1 MKALNSTT
9 SSPLQQATPSQV
21 AITASKKASIL
32 TSTNKYFSYK
42 KYVIAISALVFGLI
56 GMKQSA
62 EGFAQTGDQ
71 VSESAIL
78 SMKER
83 ARVIDDVLADRM
95 ETVLPEIM
103 RREGM
108 DMWVIISR
116 EYNEDPVIET
126 MLPATWLAARRRTIL
141 VIYDRGPEEGLETLA
156 VARYDVGEVFKKA
169 WDKEVEPDQWKRVR
183 EIVEE
188 RDPQR
193 IGVNRSKHWGLA
205 DGIVATDYE
214 HLTKNLGDK
223 YASRVVSAEKVAVG
237 WLETRSAMERGLY
250 PHIVRIAHGIMEE
263 AFSERVI
270 HPGITSTEDVIWW
283 LRERVRDLNLVTWFH
298 PSVSIQRADP
308 ESFDHLRTFDSRPS
322 EDIIMPG
329 DLLHVDFGITYLRL
343 NTDTQQHF
351 YVLKPGE
358 TEVPEYLVDAFDR
371 GNRLQD
377 IFTNNFEVGRTGNEV
392 LAMSRAQ
399 AIGEGIKPS
408 IYTHPIGYHGHA
420 AGTTLGMWDS
430 QGGVP
435 GTGDYPLHL
444 NTAYSIELNAASYI
458 EEWGKEI
465 RIMLEEDAYFDER
478 GVWYLDG
485 RQKSILTIPR
495 VAATQ

>member
-1 MKALNSTT
+1 MKVT
-9 SSPLQQATPSQV
+9 SQASK
-21 AITASKKASIL
+21 TASKKASAA
-32 TSTNKYFSYK
+32 TSTRKYDSYK
-42 KYVIAISALVFGLI
+42 PLIIAVYALMFGVI
-56 GMKQSA
+56 GMLLPAQSF
-62 EGFAQTGDQ
+62 GQTGDQ

-83 ARVIDDVLADRM
+83 AKVIDDVLADRM
-95 ETVLPEIM
+95 ETVLPDIM
-103 RREGM
+103 RREGL
-108 DMWVIISR
+108 DMWIIISR

-141 VIYDRGPEEGLETLA
+141 VIYDRGPEQGLETLA

-169 WDKEVEPDQWKRVR
+169 WDKELEPDQWKRVR

-188 RDPQR
+188 RDPER
-193 IGVNRSKHWGLA
+193 IGINRSEHWGLA

-214 HLTKNLGDK
+214 HLLENLGEE
-223 YASRVVSAEKVAVG
+223 YGSRVVSAEKVAVG
-237 WLETRSAMERGLY
+237 WLETRSAKERDLY
-250 PHIVRIAHGIMEE
+250 PHIVRIAHGILEE
-263 AFSERVI
+263 AFSEQVI

-283 LRERVRDLNLVTWFH
+283 LRERVRDLNLITWFH

-358 TEVPEYLVDAFDR
+358 TEVPAYLVDAFDR

-377 IFTNNFEVGRTGNEV
+377 IFTNNFEEGRTGNEV

-399 AIGEGIKPS
+399 AIDEGIKPS

-430 QGGVP
+430 QGGVS
-435 GTGDYPLHL
+435 GTGEHPLHL

-465 RIMLEEDAYFDER
+465 RIMLEEDAYFDEH
-478 GVWYLDG
+478 GVLYLDG